1 MLKKIFLL
9 NIILIMASCT
19 YLVPAAG
26 RSSRDPIETP
36 KEQPSDTVRIKK
48 PEIKIEPAD
57 KNTKEIKTSIKNGSL
72 KSGVKQAV
80 SFSDGN
86 IRGLSISA
94 KNNGTMIKI
103 DTTEEFGEKDV
114 AVSISADNFLSITIY
129 RGKLDKKFPD
139 NLTTYGNITDIS
151 YFAFAASTQL
161 TVKLKKKVASKSV
174 IIKPDKIIISLF
186 ENE

>member
-1 MLKKIFLL
+1 MLKKLLFLLLIFLL
-9 NIILIMASCT
+9 ASCT
-19 YLVPAAG
+19 YFVPAAG
-26 RSSRDPIETP
+26 KSASNKKEIPKTSVPDTIRVQPDTP
-36 KEQPSDTVRIKK
+36 KKEIPVKNIKDSQTQ
-48 PEIKIEPAD
+48 I
-57 KNTKEIKTSIKNGSL
+57 KNTTI
-72 KSGVKQAV
+72 KSGLKQTA
-80 SFSDGN
+80 SLSDGN
-86 IRGLSISA
+86 IRSLAISA

-103 DTTEEFGEKDV
+103 ETSEEFGEKDV

-129 RGKLDKKFPD
+129 RGRLDKAFPD
-139 NLTTYGNITDIS
+139 RITTYGSLTDIS